1 MKECPHCHEDSFGFR
16 DLFALDYFHSQEC
29 RACGK
34 PARNDG
40 FRQFLTIPAIIT
52 ALFLGFVILTLLPD
66 SLEPFGLLLIIAL
79 VVLPIIVLAKPVKV
93 DSKADVAPFSPNLNN
108 DKVIMVR
115 GWNED
120 ELRNILDDFIEAD
133 RSDSPPYKI
142 DIHKRSECLFT
153 LTFPQ
158 DIHPTVFG
166 FLVNYLAYPS
176 NFDLSEREVVVAGET
191 TLNSDF
197 EGIPQRLL
205 GKKAIIYVPENDRD
219 YDGVYLQTETD
230 DNLAISFSEDVWRSV
245 KNARLSSEVKTLLA

>member
-1 MKECPHCHEDSFGFR
+1 MKECPHCHEDSFGLR
-16 DLFALDYFHSQEC
+16 DLFALDYFHSQDC

-34 PARNDG
+34 LVRNDG

-52 ALFLGFVILTLLPD
+52 ALFFGFVILTLLPN
-66 SLEPFGLLLIIAL
+66 SLEPFGLLLIIAF
-79 VVLPIIVLAKPVKV
+79 VMLPIILLAKPVKV
-93 DSKADVAPFSPNLNN
+93 DPNADVSPFSPNRDN

-133 RSDSPPYKI
+133 RSGSSPVDVEI
-142 DIHKRSECLFT
+142 SKRAEDVYS

-158 DIHPTVFG
+158 DFHPSRFS

-176 NFDLSEREVVVAGET
+176 NFDLSEREVLVAGET

-197 EGIPQRLL
+197 EGIPQSLL

>member
-16 DLFALDYFHSQEC
+16 DLFALDYFHSQDC

-34 PARNDG
+34 LVRNDG

-52 ALFLGFVILTLLPD
+52 ALFFGFVVLTLLPN
-66 SLEPFGLLLIIAL
+66 SLEPFGLLLIIL
-79 VVLPIIVLAKPVKV
+79 LPMLPIILLAKPVKV
-93 DSKADVAPFSPNLNN
+93 DPKADLSPFIGNPHN
-108 DKVIMVR
+108 DKVIRVR
-115 GWNED
+115 GWSAN
-120 ELRNILDDFIEAD
+120 ELREILNDFIEAD
-133 RSDSPPYKI
+133 RSGSSPVDVEI
-142 DIHKRSECLFT
+142 SKRAEDVYS

-158 DIHPTVFG
+158 DFHPSRFS

-245 KNARLSSEVKTLLA
+245 KNARVSSGVKTLLA